1 FTIKEFNK
9 RLKRI
14 VFLPFLHV
22 YFTIKEF
29 NKRLK
34 QGIDRAWSRENF
46 TIKEFNKPK
55 LLLMLELTSSH
66 TLLYSVSQTHC
77 YRVRPANYKNQVND
91 SFYNP
96 HRAL

>member
-1 FTIKEFNK
+1 
-9 RLKRI
+9 LKPTHSTL
-14 VFLPFLHV
+14 VLGV